1 MGREG
6 SGVELTKILAGKTV
20 FFEASPFIYY
30 FEDKQPYGDLLA
42 PIFLGLKNGSID
54 VVSSLITVS
63 EVLTLPYRRE
73 QWNLIK
79 TYREVFGKQSNI
91 TVLPMTLE
99 TADLTAQIRGKY
111 GLKTPDALQWA
122 TAKLHNVDYFLTND
136 QGFKILNDDRI
147 LIIDEYI

>member
-1 MGREG
+1 MGGKR
-6 SGVELTKILAGKTV
+6 SSMELTKILMGETV
-20 FFEASPFIYY
+20 FFDASPFIYY

-63 EVLTLPYRRE
+63 EVLTLPYRRG
-73 QWNLIK
+73 QWDLIK
-79 TYREVFGKQSNI
+79 TYSEVFGHQSNI
-91 TVLPMTLE
+91 EVLPMTLE
-99 TADLTAQIRGKY
+99 TANLTAQIRGKY
-111 GLKTPDALQWA
+111 GLKTPDAIQWA
-122 TAKLHNVDYFLTND
+122 TATLHGVDYFLTND

>member
-1 MGREG
+1 MGGTR
-6 SGVELTKILAGKTV
+6 SSMELTKILTGETV
-20 FFEASPFIYY
+20 FFDASPFIYV
-30 FEDKQPYGDLLA
+30 FEEKQPYKKLLG
-42 PIFLGLKNGSID
+42 PVFLGVDSGT
-54 VVSSLITVS
+54 VYAVSSLITIS
-63 EVLTLPYRRE
+63 EVLTLPYRLG
-73 QWNLIK
+73 QWALIK
-79 TYREVFGKQSNI
+79 TYREVFGRQSNI

-111 GLKTPDALQWA
+111 GLKTPDAIQWA